1 MAGQIM
7 TRRGQQMMVREG
19 PKAKGAESKH
29 HHSSPV
35 IKVSGTG
42 NFIKIL
48 HTTRVLGFR
57 KRTLKNISI
66 LLKRSKKYFPNLN
79 DKINKGSM
87 FR

>member
-7 TRRGQQMMVREG
+7 TRRGQQMMVTER

-29 HHSSPV
+29 HDSSPV

-48 HTTRVLGFR
+48 LAYDTSFR
-57 KRTLKNISI
+57 FSEKN
-66 LLKRSKKYFPNLN
+66 P
-79 DKINKGSM
+79 
-87 FR
+87 